1 MKKTVWLCILCVLLL
16 ILCACGNTAPTQAA
30 LPSASAEPVAT
41 PEPAAAPSPE
51 PDPATPTET
60 ALPVPVDRETAAGQ
74 AESNEYAPYR
84 ELIENVTKGLGAG
97 WSETTP
103 EELGVSDIFKR
114 TEEHRLGWI
123 QLDINGDGTD
133 ELLFG
138 EITEDGEGS
147 PVYDIFTLL
156 GGQLLHPATGWE
168 FNRWYLLESGQLINE
183 VSSTGYDVTRSAFG
197 FFNGAL
203 VPARV
208 WADRSEYLHL
218 AFESFDAP
226 SV

>member
-1 MKKTVWLCILCVLLL
+1 MKKTVWLRSLCVLLL
-16 ILCACGNTAPTQAA
+16 ILCACDNTAPTQAA
-30 LPSASAEPVAT
+30 LPTASLEPAAT
-41 PEPAAAPSPE
+41 PEPATATPVPE
-51 PDPATPTET
+51 PATPTET
-60 ALPVPVDRETAAGQ
+60 DLPVQADTETAAG
-74 AESNEYAPYR
+74 ETEPDKYAPYR
-84 ELIENVTKGLGAG
+84 ELIENVTKGLTFG
-97 WSETTP
+97 WSETAQ

-138 EITEDGEGS
+138 EIAEDGEGS
-147 PVYDIFTLL
+147 PIYDVFTLL

-168 FNRWYLLESGQLINE
+168 FNRWYLVEGGKLINE
-183 VSSTGYDVTRSAFG
+183 MSSTGYDVTRSAFG

-218 AFESFDAP
+218 ALESFDAP
-226 SV
+226 TA